1 MRTQPI
7 AMDHRKEVNNI
18 RRELTAGGKS
28 KDRSSPS
35 SYGTPKGL
43 SRSPLSS
50 PLVGYSSQA
59 ILQCLKLANQSAYMC
74 SEIRAMHSH
83 CRQSGESPERGVSFA
98 GAYIMVVSA
107 QATQAMR
114 CEV

>member
-7 AMDHRKEVNNI
+7 AVDHRKEVNNI

-50 PLVGYSSQA
+50 PLVGASSQA
-59 ILQCLKLANQSAYMC
+59 SLQCSALQSVHC
-74 SEIRAMHSH
+74 SSDIRATTIDAASQG
-83 CRQSGESPERGVSFA
+83 RA
-98 GAYIMVVSA
+98 
-107 QATQAMR
+107 
-114 CEV
+114 

>member
-7 AMDHRKEVNNI
+7 AVDHRKEVNDI

-50 PLVGYSSQA
+50 PLVGDSSLA
-59 ILQCLKLANQSAYMC
+59 SLQCSACQSVHCC
-74 SEIRAMHSH
+74 SDYRVIT
-83 CRQSGESPERGVSFA
+83 FDA
-98 GAYIMVVSA
+98 GS
-107 QATQAMR
+107 
-114 CEV
+114 

>member
-7 AMDHRKEVNNI
+7 AVDHRKEVNDI

-50 PLVGYSSQA
+50 PLVGASSQA
-59 ILQCLKLANQSAYMC
+59 RLQCSAFQSTAAVTMEL
-74 SEIRAMHSH
+74 SPLMQGVRGEHQ
-83 CRQSGESPERGVSFA
+83 QS
-98 GAYIMVVSA
+98 
-107 QATQAMR
+107 
-114 CEV
+114 